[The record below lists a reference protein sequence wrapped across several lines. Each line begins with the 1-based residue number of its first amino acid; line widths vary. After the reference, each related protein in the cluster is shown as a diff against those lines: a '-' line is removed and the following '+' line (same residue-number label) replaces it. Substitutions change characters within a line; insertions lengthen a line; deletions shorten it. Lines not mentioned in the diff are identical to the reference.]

1 MSLRPDAAIYGCAG
15 ARLNDEE
22 RRFLADADPLGIILF
37 ARNCETPAQIRALIA
52 DISDCL
58 GRRPLVLIDQE
69 GGRVARLRPP
79 HWPVLPAVAWIGDLW
94 QRDRAAAERAAF
106 LHGRL
111 LAAMLAPLGIT
122 VDCAPVLDIAF
133 SETHDVI
140 GDRAFSPDAEAVAIL
155 GRALTAGLLAGGVLP
170 VIKHVP
176 GHGRARADSHKELP
190 RVDASAGEMAGSD
203 WHPFRALADAP
214 LAMTAH
220 ILYTALDP
228 VHPATLSKTV
238 IEDIIRGRLGV
249 SGLLMSDDIGMKALS
264 GSPGTLTRAAID
276 AGCDCVLHCSG
287 RLDEMIAVAGAAG
300 KLNDAAMARLRRA
313 ESMLRLPQPA
323 DEMALR
329 EEYDTLQASLQQRL

>member
-1 MSLRPDAAIYGCAG
+1 MSSRPDAAIYGCAG
-15 ARLNDEE
+15 PRLNKDE

-58 GRRPLVLIDQE
+58 GYRPLILIDQE

-79 HWPVLPAVAWIGDLW
+79 HWPDLPAVAWIGDLW
-94 QRDRAAAERAAF
+94 QRDRVAAERAAY

-111 LAAMLAPLGIT
+111 LAAMLLPLDIT

-133 SETHDVI
+133 PETHDVI
-140 GDRAFSPDAEAVAIL
+140 GDRAFSPNAKAVATL
-155 GRALTAGLLAGGVLP
+155 GRALADGLLDGGVLP

-176 GHGRARADSHKELP
+176 GHGRACTDSHKELP
-190 RVDASAGEMAGSD
+190 QVDTSANELAISD
-203 WHPFRALADAP
+203 WLPFRALADAP

-228 VHPATLSKTV
+228 VRPATLSKTIIGDV
-238 IEDIIRGRLGV
+238 IRGKLGV

-264 GSPGTLTRAAID
+264 GSPGELTRAAIA

-287 RLDEMIAVAGAAG
+287 RLDEMIAVAAAAG
-300 KLNDAAMARLRRA
+300 KLSDKAMERLQRA
-313 ESMLRLPQPA
+313 IAMLHPPQPA
-323 DEMALR
+323 DLMAFR
-329 EEYDTLQASLQQRL
+329 EEYDNLHASLQQLT